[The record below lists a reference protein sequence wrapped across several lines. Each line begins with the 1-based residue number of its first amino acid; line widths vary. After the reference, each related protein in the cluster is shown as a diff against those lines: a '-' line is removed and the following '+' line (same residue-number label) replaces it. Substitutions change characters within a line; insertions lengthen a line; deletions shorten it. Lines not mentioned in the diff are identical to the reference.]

1 MAIAELEETVAKL
14 HEQQWEL
21 AQKLENAEGEI
32 ARGREKAAF
41 AIKAKEI
48 EMQNLREMS
57 LQNSHAI
64 KELKKRFDRQARE
77 TIENEKSEAK
87 QLPEGK
93 VLVTPAHP
101 GNAQKLTETLKERG
115 RPEVVETE
123 IEEWRPE
130 ESQQNK
136 VEKGVLEQGHGGNKQ
151 EGARVS
157 PMDGEADSEQTGEQ
171 RADRVEL
178 VKNTVGSADNGRQ
191 RQQGQGTERL
201 STDVQESLVSTR
213 EAQSSETNSGDS
225 ESCSTT
231 VAAWQHQHGNSS
243 TGVAAPAAAR
253 QYDRSGDGNNTAA
266 AMQSVWQHGRG
277 STTPAAGAAAD
288 KQ

>member
-1 MAIAELEETVAKL
+1 MQMTVGEEVKTVTLRRVLYVPTLKMNMVSMSCVRKSGHEILVKVDGRVEIWNAWGELLCEGKEEEGLYKMSCQTVEHGVEKCSAHLVSALTSGQEGRKKDEMAIAELEETVAKL

-64 KELKKRFDRQARE
+64 KELKKQFDRQARE

-157 PMDGEADSEQTGEQ
+157 PMDGEEDSEQTGEQ
-171 RADRVEL
+171 RADRVEP
-178 VKNTVGSADNGRQ
+178 VKNLN
-191 RQQGQGTERL
+191 
-201 STDVQESLVSTR
+201 
-213 EAQSSETNSGDS
+213 
-225 ESCSTT
+225 
-231 VAAWQHQHGNSS
+231 
-243 TGVAAPAAAR
+243 
-253 QYDRSGDGNNTAA
+253 
-266 AMQSVWQHGRG
+266 
-277 STTPAAGAAAD
+277 
-288 KQ
+288 